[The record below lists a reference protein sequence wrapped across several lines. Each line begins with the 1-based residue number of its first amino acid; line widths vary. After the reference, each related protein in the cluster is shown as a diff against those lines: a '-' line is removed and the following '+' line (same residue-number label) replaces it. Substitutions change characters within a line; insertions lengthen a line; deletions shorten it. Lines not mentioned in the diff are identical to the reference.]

1 MSRPVE
7 RISVG
12 LVGCA
17 KDKAGTA
24 RPARLLYDSQLFR
37 AASAYA
43 AARYDHWRILS
54 GRHYVLHPDEV
65 IEPYDQP
72 VAGMVKAVREH
83 WASMVEA
90 ALRCGGNYATEGRVN
105 WPELPGPELRL
116 GQWIMDGQAQ
126 GIDRRVDLWF
136 HAGAAYADPIRALLA
151 TTMRDVP
158 YDVHAPLAGLGI
170 GQQLAW
176 YKRQAQPALF

>member
-37 AASAYA
+37 LASTYA

-90 ALRCGGNYATEGRVN
+90 GLRCGHNYATEGRVN
-105 WPELPGPELRL
+105 WPDRPYPELRL
-116 GQWIMDGQAQ
+116 GGWLFDAPPGVQ
-126 GIDRRVDLWF
+126 RRVDLWF
-136 HAGAAYADPIRALLA
+136 HAGAAYVDPVRHHLA
-151 TTMRDVP
+151 TRMPDLP
-158 YDVHAPLAGLGI
+158 YDLHAPLAGLGI

-176 YKRQAQPALF
+176 YKQQAQPALF